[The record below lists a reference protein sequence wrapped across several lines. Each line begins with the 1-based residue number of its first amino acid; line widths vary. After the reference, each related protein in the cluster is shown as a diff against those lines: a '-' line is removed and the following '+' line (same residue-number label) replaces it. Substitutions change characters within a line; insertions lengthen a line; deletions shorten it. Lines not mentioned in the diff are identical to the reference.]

1 MLRVARGAA
10 AAAGLMGVLAMVSC
24 GQGPIDVPATSAPAT
39 STTAPS
45 TVAPAPQSPVV
56 VVKID
61 NVAAA
66 RPQSGVQ
73 DASLVIVEPVEGGL
87 TRLMAVLEAPF
98 PEVVGPVR
106 SARITDLDLLR
117 QFGEPTFAYSG
128 AAREVLE
135 RFNDAPLINATEA
148 SAAGAYF
155 RDPSRAAPHNLYVRP
170 SDLPQPGAA
179 PERPLVETGPLPG
192 GGEPA
197 AAEDVVYER
206 AAYQLTWDD
215 RATAWAITIDG
226 QPFTTMDAGELAV
239 ENIVVARVPVRDGLL
254 GSPEARSTGSGDAT
268 ILRGGQRF
276 EGRWVRPSATDPF
289 RFASST
295 GRDLPLADGK
305 TWIFLVPN
313 A

>member
-10 AAAGLMGVLAMVSC
+10 AAVGLLGVLAMASC
-24 GQGPIDVPATSAPAT
+24 GQGPIDAPAPSSSAPPPT
-39 STTAPS
+39 
-45 TVAPAPQSPVV
+45 TVAPAPPAPVV

-98 PEVVGPVR
+98 PEVLGPVR

-135 RFNDAPLINATEA
+135 RFNEAPLINATES
-148 SAAGAYF
+148 SAAGAFF
-155 RDPSRAAPHNLYVRP
+155 RDPGRAAPHNLYVRAG
-170 SDLPQPGAA
+170 DLPRPAVGPA
-179 PERPLVETGPLPG
+179 RPLVETGDLPG

-206 AAYQLTWDD
+206 AAYQLNWSDSGE
-215 RATAWAITIDG
+215 AWSITLDG
-226 QPFTTMDAGELAV
+226 QPFSTLDGGEIAV
-239 ENIVVARVPVRDGLL
+239 ENIAIARVPVRDGLL
-254 GSPEARSTGSGDAT
+254 GSPEAGTTGSGEAT
-268 ILRGGQRF
+268 ILRDGQRF
-276 EGRWVRPSATDPF
+276 DGRWMRPSATDPF
-289 RFASST
+289 RFASAT
-295 GRDLPLADGK
+295 GQDLPLAEGT
-305 TWIFLVPN
+305 TWIFLVPD

>member
-10 AAAGLMGVLAMVSC
+10 AAVGLLGVLAMASC
-24 GQGPIDVPATSAPAT
+24 GQGPIEAPVTTSAAPL
-39 STTAPS
+39 PS
-45 TVAPAPQSPVV
+45 TVAPAPPAPVV

-87 TRLMAVLEAPF
+87 TRLMTVLEAPF
-98 PEVVGPVR
+98 PDVVGPVR
-106 SARITDLDLLR
+106 SARITDLDLLK

-155 RDPSRAAPHNLYVRP
+155 RDGSRAAPHNLYVRP
-170 SDLPQPGAA
+170 GDLPQPVVGPA
-179 PERPLVETGPLPG
+179 RPLVDTGELPG
-192 GGEPA
+192 GGAPT

-206 AAYQLTWDD
+206 ASYRLAWDD
-215 RATAWAITIDG
+215 GAAAWAISVDG
-226 QPFTTMDAGELAV
+226 QPFSTVDGGELAV
-239 ENIVVARVPVRDGLL
+239 ENVAIARVPVRDGLL
-254 GSPEARSTGSGDAT
+254 GSPEARTTGSGDAT
-268 ILRGGQRF
+268 ILRDGQRF
-276 EGRWVRPSATDPF
+276 EGRWVRPSATAPF
-289 RFASST
+289 RFASAT
-295 GRDLPLADGK
+295 GQDLPLAEGT
-305 TWIFLVPN
+305 TWIFLVPD